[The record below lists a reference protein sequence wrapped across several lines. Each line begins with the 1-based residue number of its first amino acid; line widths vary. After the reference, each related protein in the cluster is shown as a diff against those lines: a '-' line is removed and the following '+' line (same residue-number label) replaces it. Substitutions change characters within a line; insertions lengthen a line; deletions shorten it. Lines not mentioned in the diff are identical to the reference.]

1 MFRNTTEK
9 YRLGIVMAEAI
20 KDGFANIKNRFRKF
34 K

>member
-9 YRLGIVMAEAI
+9 YRLAIVMAEAI
-20 KDGFANIKNRFRKF
+20 RDGFANIKNRIRKI